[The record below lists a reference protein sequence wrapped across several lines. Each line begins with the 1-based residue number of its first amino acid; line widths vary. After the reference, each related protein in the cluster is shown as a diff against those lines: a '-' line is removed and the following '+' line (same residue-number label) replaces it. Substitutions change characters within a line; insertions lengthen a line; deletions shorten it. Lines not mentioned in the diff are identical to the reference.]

1 MKEFSVHYPERAGP
15 QRIFLSICRHGSFV
29 AAAGSLNLTAS
40 AVAKAIS
47 RLETRLGVRLFERTT
62 RRMALTPEGVRY
74 RDVCDKAL
82 ADIDTIETEL
92 TAASTTPIGL
102 VRISLPPLLGAAMIA
117 PALLKLSCDYPN
129 LSLDISLATA
139 KVDLLAN
146 ETDIAVRIGPP
157 ATAGGLSMRRL
168 GTQVVIACAS
178 RSYLEHH
185 GVPQDI
191 EGLKHHC
198 LIATSRGG
206 ATLPWSVCGSDG
218 FVQSWVPPARL
229 YLDGSVLTLE
239 AIRQG
244 HGVGLLPAWLAADDL
259 ASGLLQPVLSG
270 AIGGNLP
277 IHVLWR
283 TALVMLPRIRVTID
297 AIVDATRISLSKI
310 G

>member
-1 MKEFSVHYPERAGP
+1 MQHPERAGP

-62 RRMALTPEGVRY
+62 RRLALTQEGLRY
-74 RDVCDKAL
+74 REVCDKAL
-82 ADIDTIETEL
+82 TDIDTIETEL
-92 TAASTTPIGL
+92 AAASIMPSGL
-102 VRISLPPLLGAAMIA
+102 VRVSLPPLLGAAVIA
-117 PALLKLSCDYPN
+117 PALLQLSHEYIN
-129 LSLDISLATA
+129 LSLDISLATE
-139 KVDLLAN
+139 KVDLLTN
-146 ETDIAVRIGPP
+146 EVDIAVRVGSPP
-157 ATAGGLSMRRL
+157 TSGGLSMRRL

-178 RSYLEHH
+178 RSYLDRH

-191 EGLKHHC
+191 GGLGQHC

-206 ATLPWSVCGSDG
+206 GTLPWSIRGSDG
-218 FVQSWVPPARL
+218 AVVSWVPPARL
-229 YLDGSVLTLE
+229 HLDGSVLTLE
-239 AIRQG
+239 AIRRG
-244 HGVGLLPAWLAADDL
+244 HGIGLLPAWLATDDL

-270 AIGGNLP
+270 TIGGDLP

-283 TALVMLPRIRVTID
+283 TAMVMLPRMRVTID
-297 AIVDATRISLSKI
+297 AIVDATRISVPPL